1 MEALPRPDTYA
12 VLPDE
17 IHTQLWDRIA
27 ARLERGDS
35 LITARDFR
43 HAVEAEYEALTG
55 AEATPVLRDLFRQA
69 IAAFNRDYPE
79 RYVALGVQNGV
90 TRAFQTGVH
99 RLAWDTVKIKSSGDL
114 SIARFKSRNRVMGLL
129 REVRVPPRLIDAE
142 RCIQHAI
149 DVVSGKKEPL
159 VKRAAGEPLEPR
171 APRPE
176 LPAEL
181 PVAPPEPPAAPPIT
195 EEAAQAVA
203 SGLVSQFDADSRSS
217 EEEQTHAQIEQ
228 QQIRGASRY
237 VASFVDQGFI
247 TVKEGRTV
255 QQLGDIDRRV
265 ASGEIDEAKGA
276 SLRDRLL
283 SPEAREQLEGKL
295 KGAVDQAVCFLHVFE
310 AMGRIPESLDDALR
324 FLIRH
329 KGVLEE
335 TGRAQAMAAAGQE
348 LMMDPDL
355 LARVSAIMDRQD
367 QEIRMISVSLPPYS
381 QVARREN
388 SRIGNLTVD
397 EDFVGQLRE
406 TAVEEISD
414 RLNSGDPAVR
424 VRPAADILCLI
435 AIINHL
441 IKPTPWRK
449 EVRLLRIQDTLEQ
462 FYRDADNLEDARGQA
477 ESFLKRRL
485 RRMFRD
491 LTTDE
496 KALID
501 ERGSMMINTVEQKV
515 LAERRAAEG
524 AAVALPQSPDES
536 RQEEDALSEEEIS
549 MGAQIGRVE
558 MRVAGKM
565 RPVPKKI
572 ITDPDDPSVNVIA
585 RRHPDTGE
593 LEPALRRGARRVV
606 EKGRDGIWLLRP

>member
-1 MEALPRPDTYA
+1 
-12 VLPDE
+12 
-17 IHTQLWDRIA
+17 
-27 ARLERGDS
+27 
-35 LITARDFR
+35 
-43 HAVEAEYEALTG
+43 
-55 AEATPVLRDLFRQA
+55 
-69 IAAFNRDYPE
+69 
-79 RYVALGVQNGV
+79 
-90 TRAFQTGVH
+90 
-99 RLAWDTVKIKSSGDL
+99 
-114 SIARFKSRNRVMGLL
+114 
-129 REVRVPPRLIDAE
+129 
-142 RCIQHAI
+142 
-149 DVVSGKKEPL
+149 
-159 VKRAAGEPLEPR
+159 
-171 APRPE
+171 
-176 LPAEL
+176 
-181 PVAPPEPPAAPPIT
+181 
-195 EEAAQAVA
+195 
-203 SGLVSQFDADSRSS
+203 
-217 EEEQTHAQIEQ
+217 
-228 QQIRGASRY
+228 
-237 VASFVDQGFI
+237 
-247 TVKEGRTV
+247 
-255 QQLGDIDRRV
+255 
-265 ASGEIDEAKGA
+265 
-276 SLRDRLL
+276 
-283 SPEAREQLEGKL
+283 
-295 KGAVDQAVCFLHVFE
+295 
-310 AMGRIPESLDDALR
+310 
-324 FLIRH
+324 
-329 KGVLEE
+329 
-335 TGRAQAMAAAGQE
+335 
-348 LMMDPDL
+348 MDPDL